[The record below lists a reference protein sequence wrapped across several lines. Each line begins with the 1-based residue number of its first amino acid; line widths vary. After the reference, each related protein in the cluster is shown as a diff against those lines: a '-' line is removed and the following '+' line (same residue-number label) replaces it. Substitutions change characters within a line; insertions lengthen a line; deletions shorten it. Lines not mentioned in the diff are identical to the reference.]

1 MQALGFGFLAVLGW
15 AVFTLLLRGAL
26 EVLPVGLAG
35 FLSRIVT
42 LAVLGG
48 WVFAAGDRWRRMRPR
63 GKGWW
68 LLMMG
73 GLSIF
78 INLLWFASLRW
89 TPATNVAL
97 LFRLDLVFV
106 VIIGAALGLERIG
119 GKQLMLLPVM
129 LVGLALVIEINR
141 IDWGGH
147 LAGDLMVVVASLGFA
162 VNAFVI
168 RHILQVMDEGAVSLY
183 NHAMS
188 TFGFLGLAI
197 FKDEFRLLP
206 ELAARPVT
214 WFWIVAIGLTAAVSL
229 PLYYAALRR
238 MPVWKLRTLM
248 LSAPLVV
255 AAVEWSVWGLE
266 FSLSQILGAAIVLV
280 GLAVLIRVERHVP
293 AVNEH

>member
-1 MQALGFGFLAVLGW
+1 MQALGFGMAAVLGW

-26 EVLPVGLAG
+26 EVLPVGLTG

-48 WVFAAGDRWRRMRPR
+48 WVLATGDKSRRLRPR
-63 GKGWW
+63 GKGGW
-68 LLMMG
+68 LLLMG
-73 GLSIF
+73 GLSII
-78 INLLWFASLRW
+78 INLLWFASLQW

-97 LFRLDLVFV
+97 LFRLDLLFV

-119 GKQLMLLPVM
+119 RVQLALLPIM

-141 IDWGGH
+141 VDWSGH
-147 LAGDLMVVVASLGFA
+147 LVGDLMVVVAALGFA

-168 RHILQVMDEGAVSLY
+168 RHILQVMDAGAVSLY

-188 TFGFLGLAI
+188 TFGFLGLACVNDN
-197 FKDEFRLLP
+197 FQRLP
-206 ELAARPVT
+206 ELAGRPVT
-214 WFWIVAIGLTAAVSL
+214 WFWIVAIGLTAAVGL

-255 AAVEWSVWGLE
+255 AAVEWSMWGLE
-266 FSLSQILGAAIVLV
+266 FSRQQILGPRSCWADW
-280 GLAVLIRVERHVP
+280 P
-293 AVNEH
+293 S